1 MLSRAT
7 MTIAAVATALVS
19 CGATSV
25 QASPNR
31 FAITTPDVLA
41 AVSARGVS
49 VQPGQV
55 SFLAPVTARETAPRL
70 HVAGN
75 RKIGNAETAVRFA
88 CESNAVCLPFY
99 VIVRGLDERQEA
111 LLSQTPGTRAK
122 SPAKTEKPCMRN
134 GDRASLIIES
144 RSMRITLPVI
154 ALQSG
159 RVGEIIRVTDAERK
173 KIYRA
178 EISGP
183 GLLKSAL

>member
-1 MLSRAT
+1 M
-7 MTIAAVATALVS
+7 
-19 CGATSV
+19 
-25 QASPNR
+25 QAGHNR

-49 VQPGQV
+49 VQPEQV
-55 SFLAPVTARETAPRL
+55 LFLAPVTARETAPRL

-75 RKIGNAETAVRFA
+75 RKLGDSETAVRFA
-88 CESNAVCLPFY
+88 CDSNAICLPFY
-99 VIVRGLDERQEA
+99 VIVRGLDDGQER
-111 LLSQTPGTRAK
+111 LLSRTPGAK
-122 SPAKTEKPCMRN
+122 TGSPAKTEKPCMRN
-134 GDRASLIIES
+134 GERASLIIES

-159 RVGEIIRVTDAERK
+159 RVGEIIRVTDTERK

-178 EISGP
+178 EVSGP